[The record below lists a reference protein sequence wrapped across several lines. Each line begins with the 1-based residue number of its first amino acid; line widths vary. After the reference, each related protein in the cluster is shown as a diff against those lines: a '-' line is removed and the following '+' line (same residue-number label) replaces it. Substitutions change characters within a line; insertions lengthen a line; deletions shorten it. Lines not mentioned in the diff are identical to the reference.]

1 MGIDGPPRR
10 TKSRRGIRTV
20 RFRFALCICFLL
32 ITPILPVSAQDEA
45 WLGATVTSGVGIKWE
60 FESGKRTRE
69 RAEAKVVRVDGG
81 GPAAAAGIKVGDVIL
96 SVDGQPISS
105 GKELVDAVQSKQPG
119 STGRVRVRREDGDT
133 ELNVVLGKRPK
144 GR

>member
-1 MGIDGPPRR
+1 V
-10 TKSRRGIRTV
+10 T
-20 RFRFALCICFLL
+20 A
-32 ITPILPVSAQDEA
+32 
-45 WLGATVTSGVGIKWE
+45 TSGVGIKWE

-69 RAEAKVVRVDGG
+69 RAETKVVRVDEA

-96 SVDGQPISS
+96 SVDDQPISS

-119 STGRVRVRREDGDT
+119 STVRVRVTREDGGM